1 MEKQMI
7 DQYAARMAS
16 VRAHLQDCEVSR
28 RLCDPN
34 LDPDVFLRWLIDFA
48 SYGVQNTRPVE
59 RWMTSAGEHMIA
71 QGFQEIGEVFKS
83 HGKHEG
89 GHDELMV
96 ADTHRLVA
104 RWNER
109 HGDDLDPEQLIAREP
124 TPSVRRY
131 VELHEDIAAGDRPW
145 RNLAIARE
153 IEGVATAI
161 GPHVVEQC
169 KRVLGEEGLGD
180 VTFIVDH
187 VELDV
192 GHTAQDDRL
201 IGRLLAE
208 KPELMDELVERAE
221 ETLRTYIDYLGECFI
236 EADRWAANRAAA

>member
-1 MEKQMI
+1 MEREMI
-7 DQYAARMAS
+7 EAYEARVAS
-16 VRAHLQDCEVSR
+16 VREYLKNCEVTR
-28 RLCDPN
+28 RLCDPE
-34 LDPDVFLRWLIDFA
+34 LDPDVFLRWLIEFA

-59 RWMTSAGEHMIA
+59 RWMTSAGDHMIA
-71 QGFQEIGEVFKS
+71 QGFEEVGATFKS

-89 GHDELMV
+89 GHDEMMV

-104 RWNER
+104 RWNAR
-109 HGDDLDPEQLIAREP
+109 HGDNLDPEALIGRAP
-124 TPSVRRY
+124 TPGVRRY
-131 VELHEDIAAGDRPW
+131 VELHEDLAAGEGPW

-161 GPHVVEQC
+161 GPRIVEQC
-169 KRVLGEEGLGD
+169 RRVLGDEGLAD

-201 IGRLLAE
+201 IARLLE
-208 KPELMDELVERAE
+208 QRPELVDEMAERGEAA
-221 ETLRTYIDYLGECFI
+221 LRAYVDFLGECFV
-236 EADRWAANRAAA
+236 EADEWAARRAA